1 MPGRDVFRKLTL
13 QAVATEKAKATSDG
27 AIFVTS
33 HDVPS
38 QIEDSFR
45 RRDRAGMRSVW
56 HGRHCPFGMGGIARA
71 MEAAMND
78 RTAL

>member
-1 MPGRDVFRKLTL
+1 MVVNGTNAGARRIPKADATGSRDG
-13 QAVATEKAKATSDG
+13 EGEGD
-27 AIFVTS
+27 
-33 HDVPS
+33 
-38 QIEDSFR
+38 EW

-56 HGRHCPFGMGGIARA
+56 HGRHCAPFGMGSIARA

>member
-38 QIEDSFR
+38 QIETVRTVSGGVTAPVCD
-45 RRDRAGMRSVW
+45 
-56 HGRHCPFGMGGIARA
+56 PFGMGGIARA